1 MIRLLMMQRK
11 IHWGWDSFR
20 GAPGVLCVPFL
31 VFLPA
36 IGLAAES
43 TTSAAEGMA
52 GAGVAR
58 PWGAGAR
65 STAAMSL
72 LPGYAAHGDLALDGS
87 GARVGGVVMETRVE
101 TPLGVW
107 ASWTRDSGEASP
119 SGLLMPGWVVPGED
133 EVENF
138 VVDSTAA
145 LGLGGAVLEQRLALG
160 FSGSYQKVE
169 SELSGV
175 EKAFDM
181 NVSAAARLGDGL
193 TLTAVGRSLL
203 PTGEEDP
210 WGEVGTWWEA
220 SKVLGLGLDGTWKDD
235 WYGFR
240 AGVEGRV
247 GGELALR
254 GGYGI
259 HGGEHRA
266 GAGLGVMNE
275 SGRLDYA
282 FSVVPTGSEAGAMF
296 HSLGVTLNLATLR

>member
-1 MIRLLMMQRK
+1 
-11 IHWGWDSFR
+11 
-20 GAPGVLCVPFL
+20 
-31 VFLPA
+31 
-36 IGLAAES
+36 
-43 TTSAAEGMA
+43 
-52 GAGVAR
+52 
-58 PWGAGAR
+58 
-65 STAAMSL
+65 
-72 LPGYAAHGDLALDGS
+72 
-87 GARVGGVVMETRVE
+87 METRVE